1 MSGII
6 GAIRPGHIAF
16 AVGAVG
22 VGALVGGSIADHKD
36 GNVAQGALIGGA
48 SALAGLALL
57 VGGASL
63 VRHFSSARNGAAA
76 GASQLG
82 SSLAH
87 VATAP
92 APTVTSRLIT
102 SPTISATLASATHG
116 LQTTAAA
123 ATPAVTGGGWRAAV
137 AALFRE
143 APSVAV
149 LRPTSV
155 VVPSIAAT
163 PLLPVASTNAGS
175 TFINAMTRFLA

>member
-6 GAIRPGHIAF
+6 GALRPGHIAF

-36 GNVAQGALIGGA
+36 GSVAQGALIGGA

-57 VGGASL
+57 LGGA
-63 VRHFSSARNGAAA
+63 
-76 GASQLG
+76 
-82 SSLAH
+82 
-87 VATAP
+87 
-92 APTVTSRLIT
+92 SRLIT

-116 LQTTAAA
+116 IQTTAAA
-123 ATPAVTGGGWRAAV
+123 ATPAVTGGGWRATV
-137 AALFRE
+137 AALFRDLPTI
-143 APSVAV
+143 AA

-163 PLLPVASTNAGS
+163 PLLPVATTNAGS
-175 TFINAMTRFLA
+175 TFINAMTRFLV